1 VEVEVGSSVDMV
13 IPILA
18 PGFILFLV
26 YSGDWPILLVSIS
39 FPEPSPTE
47 ASSNFGW
54 KTSFAAQMGYLFVT
68 SVTCN
73 VWSQPET
80 HRKQSQ
86 HRAVLPQQQGAVTWM
101 VYSRRRFVD

>member
-1 VEVEVGSSVDMV
+1 MEVEVGSSVDMV

-47 ASSNFGW
+47 ASSNFG
-54 KTSFAAQMGYLFVT
+54 
-68 SVTCN
+68 
-73 VWSQPET
+73 
-80 HRKQSQ
+80 
-86 HRAVLPQQQGAVTWM
+86 
-101 VYSRRRFVD
+101 